1 LLLSDTEDAALAAH
15 RQHRV
20 MLVAGARLVSLAL
33 AALARSLS
41 RLQRDA
47 RLREATLQAT
57 SNAMPLGL
65 FRTDKSGRIVYV
77 NDAYLRVHGMRRED

>member
-1 LLLSDTEDAALAAH
+1 
-15 RQHRV
+15 
-20 MLVAGARLVSLAL
+20 AL

-77 NDAYLRVHGMRRED
+77 NDAYLRVHGMRREDIAWGWANLVQPDQRDMLIQRWKHHVATGE